1 MPGPDAVRR
10 SALLP
15 LEEGQAGSASAACF
29 GCGALVDSGGQHFAC
44 ARQPLIQLPRTSRR
58 CVCALVALQC
68 AS

>member
-29 GCGALVDSGGQHFAC
+29 GCGALVDRVGN
-44 ARQPLIQLPRTSRR
+44 TSLAPGSR
-58 CVCALVALQC
+58 
-68 AS
+68 